1 MQTLIF
7 PSRMLTLHSSLALPT
22 QLRCYHLDWLP
33 ISGATAGPL
42 CRLAPLPRNS
52 SRSTRAKSSTTSPH
66 NRDKGSQLIPPTS
79 SRHHSRLPSVSLAKE
94 ASASFPLASA
104 MPASMKTIPMRLNR
118 ASGKS
123 LALAPRLT
131 YPSPSS
137 MARHTWRRTS
147 IIHPPPQ
154 ARYPPVD
161 RAWPE
166 MVPVGLQPR
175 T

>member
-1 MQTLIF
+1 
-7 PSRMLTLHSSLALPT
+7 MLTLHPSLALPT
-22 QLRCYHLDWLP
+22 QLRCYHLDWQP

-52 SRSTRAKSSTTSPH
+52 FRSTRAKSSTTSPH
-66 NRDKGSQLIPPTS
+66 SRDKGSQSIPPTS
-79 SRHHSRLPSVSLAKE
+79 SHHHSRPPSVSLAKE

-104 MPASMKTIPMRLNR
+104 MPASMKTIPRRLNC

-131 YPSPSS
+131 YPSQSS
-137 MARHTWRRTS
+137 MARHTWKRTS

-154 ARYPPVD
+154 ARHPPVD

-166 MVPVGLQPR
+166 MDPVGLQPR